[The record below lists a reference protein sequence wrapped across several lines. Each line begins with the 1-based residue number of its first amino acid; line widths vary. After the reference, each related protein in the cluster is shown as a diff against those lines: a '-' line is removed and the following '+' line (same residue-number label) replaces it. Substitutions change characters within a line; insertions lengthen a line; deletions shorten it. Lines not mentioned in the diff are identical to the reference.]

1 MTRIVWQASYVASA
15 ARRSRCLRHQ
25 ADGSPERQREK
36 IIMRIPQQVA
46 ERVKEA
52 PAQALRTVFSGI
64 GQVLLV
70 ADRIKNRAAEP
81 ERAQPAAAASPARS
95 GPGQGVAEDETRSRS
110 LDETGNVRLLSEE
123 DLPPAKSAEAAEPLA
138 AEPERAAAEAPAA
151 EAKPPAAKAKP
162 SPAEAKPP
170 AAKAKPPAAKPAPDQ
185 AALPVPNYDDLTL
198 ASLRARLRN
207 LDQSQVR
214 MLLDYEKAHAGRPD
228 VLTMFERRIAKMES
242 GEA

>member
-1 MTRIVWQASYVASA
+1 
-15 ARRSRCLRHQ
+15 
-25 ADGSPERQREK
+25 
-36 IIMRIPQQVA
+36 MRIPQQVA
-46 ERVKEA
+46 ERVIQA

-70 ADRIKNRAAEP
+70 ADRIRNRAAEP
-81 ERAQPAAAASPARS
+81 EPTQPAPAPRAQSS
-95 GPGQGVAEDETRSRS
+95 PGQGVAKDETRWRS

-123 DLPPAKSAEAAEPLA
+123 DLPPTKSAEAPEPPA
-138 AEPERAAAEAPAA
+138 AKPERAPAEAKASTAETGRAEAKASTAETGRAAAKAKAPAA
-151 EAKPPAAKAKP
+151 EAKPAEP
-162 SPAEAKPP
+162 PAEHAEPTAAEP
-170 AAKAKPPAAKPAPDQ
+170 AVPDQ

-228 VLTMFERRIAKMES
+228 VLTMFERRIAKLES

>member
-1 MTRIVWQASYVASA
+1 
-15 ARRSRCLRHQ
+15 
-25 ADGSPERQREK
+25 
-36 IIMRIPQQVA
+36 MRISQQVA

-81 ERAQPAAAASPARS
+81 ERAQPAAGAPRAQSS
-95 GPGQGVAEDETRSRS
+95 PGQGVAKDENRWRS

-123 DLPPAKSAEAAEPLA
+123 DLPATKPAEAAEPA
-138 AEPERAAAEAPAA
+138 AA
-151 EAKPPAAKAKP
+151 EAKPPT
-162 SPAEAKPP
+162 
-170 AAKAKPPAAKPAPDQ
+170 AKAKPPAAEAKPAAAHSVPAAPDQ

-214 MLLDYEKAHAGRPD
+214 VLLDYEKAHAGRSD
-228 VLTMFERRIAKMES
+228 VLTMFERRIAKLES

>member
-1 MTRIVWQASYVASA
+1 
-15 ARRSRCLRHQ
+15 
-25 ADGSPERQREK
+25 
-36 IIMRIPQQVA
+36 MRIPQQVA
-46 ERVKEA
+46 ERVIQA

-70 ADRIKNRAAEP
+70 ADRIRNRAAEP
-81 ERAQPAAAASPARS
+81 EPTQPAPAPRAQSS
-95 GPGQGVAEDETRSRS
+95 PGQGVAKDETRWRS

-123 DLPPAKSAEAAEPLA
+123 DLPPTKSAEAPEPPA
-138 AEPERAAAEAPAA
+138 AKPERAPAEAKASTAETGRAAAKAKAPAA
-151 EAKPPAAKAKP
+151 EAKPAEP
-162 SPAEAKPP
+162 PAEHAEPTAAEP
-170 AAKAKPPAAKPAPDQ
+170 AVPDQ

-228 VLTMFERRIAKMES
+228 VLTMFERRIAKLKS